1 VHPDDAYS
9 PRPLAGWFRPAAI
22 AATLFMLLGAA
33 SYLFS
38 VMADPTTMSL
48 DQRAVYEAEP
58 WWMTGAYGLAVWPGL
73 MGAVLLLLRKKI
85 AVPVLLLSMI
95 ATIVWFAGFLFVRDL
110 RLNMS
115 SDELA
120 APAIILVL
128 TWTIYWFA
136 RHSGQ
141 RGWLS

>member
-1 VHPDDAYS
+1 MQPDDAYS
-9 PRPLAGWFRPAAI
+9 PRPLAGWFKAAAI
-22 AATLFMLLGAA
+22 AATLFMLLGAV

-38 VMADPTTMSL
+38 VMADPATMSL

-73 MGAVLLLLRKKI
+73 TGAVLLLLRKKL
-85 AVPVLLLSMI
+85 AVPILLLSMV
-95 ATIVWFAGFLFVRDL
+95 ATIVWFGGFLLVRDL
-110 RLNMS
+110 QLNMS

-136 RHSGQ
+136 RHSRQ